1 MPAAESTRFHVDLL
15 HPGRVSRSWQDWVT
29 GSRGGRRLALV
40 TLAGALV
47 LLAILFAGVLPAS
60 RRLGDDL
67 AAVPGLT
74 QRPGRPR
81 YRPAPAPIEPAV
93 PLPGGPP
100 SGALGRRPD
109 DPEPAD
115 PPGAQAAA
123 RRGGADGPAGRREPA
138 RRRGSGAA
146 AAAGR
151 AEETLRIEALT
162 PARPGGPPLV
172 DVAQF
177 MAGLMRDPAVS
188 RRFALK
194 SWEIKPSAVA
204 TAAGDPRPRDQHP
217 VDRARS
223 VTRPRAPRRVGR
235 GGPRLSRAPG
245 L

>member
-1 MPAAESTRFHVDLL
+1 MRAAESTRFHVDLL

-40 TLAGALV
+40 ALAGALV

-60 RRLGDDL
+60 RRLGGRSRRG
-67 AAVPGLT
+67 AGAHA
-74 QRPGRPR
+74 RPRRPR
-81 YRPAPAPIEPAV
+81 YRPAPAPIEPPV

-115 PPGAQAAA
+115 APGAQAAA
-123 RRGGADGPAGRREPA
+123 RRGGADGPVGRREPA
-138 RRRGSGAA
+138 RGATQGPA

-194 SWEIKPSAVA
+194 SWEIKPAAVA
-204 TAAGDPRPRDQHP
+204 TAAGDQLLAISI
-217 VDRARS
+217 VL
-223 VTRPRAPRRVGR
+223 TERAP
-235 GGPRLSRAPG
+235 
-245 L
+245 